1 MSSTFLYLAI
11 VAVWAVVLVPMWL
24 RRDTEATALSRILHR
39 RGAAD
44 APADPVEETLE
55 EPEEV
60 HDEVSEDEIPTE
72 VRPRRNSR
80 AAVIAR
86 RRRRTS
92 GLLALVLLSAIA
104 AATGLGPW
112 WVVLPPVALLM
123 GHLSLLRV
131 AVGIDTVRRQ
141 ELQQA
146 RQAARERLRAQAEA
160 RLAAEEEAAQAA
172 QAEIIDLADR
182 ARARDVFDQ
191 YAEDGTR
198 NLRAV
203 GD

>member
-1 MSSTFLYLAI
+1 VSVSSTFLYLAI

-24 RRDTEATALSRILHR
+24 RRDTEATTLSRILHR

-44 APADPVEETLE
+44 APVDSTLE
-55 EPEEV
+55 EPEEL

-92 GLLALVLLSAIA
+92 GLLALVLLSAVA
-104 AATGLGPW
+104 ATTGLGPW

-131 AVGIDTVRRQ
+131 AVGMDTLRRQ
-141 ELQQA
+141 EIQQA
-146 RQAARERLRAQAEA
+146 RRATRERLRAEAEA
-160 RLAAEEEAAQAA
+160 RLAAQEEAA

-182 ARARDVFDQ
+182 ARAHDVFDQ
-191 YAEDGTR
+191 YADDDTR